1 MPWGGDGGIAADVA
15 ADIAADSAAGVPGRF
30 TAGSGLLVTRSTVIA

>member
-15 ADIAADSAAGVPGRF
+15 ADIAADGAAGVPGRF